1 MRARL
6 RQMQPGLGLAC
17 AAGGSGAP
25 SCAGSLVAWAFA
37 NERAFGAAFEPAFGT
52 VFRKFRAFGEGVL
65 GSPGQLRLNVR
76 LNVRLGAC
84 IVQNLRL
91 NLASVGAV
99 WAYGRGC
106 PAKGFK
112 RSVW

>member
-1 MRARL
+1 MAPGPRSTPPF
-6 RQMQPGLGLAC
+6 QPPPGFDSVVAPLGSAVLA
-17 AAGGSGAP
+17 
-25 SCAGSLVAWAFA
+25 VAFA
-37 NERAFGAAFEPAFGT
+37 FGVAFEPAFGT